1 MTSFCFVCL
10 QHQQYKFNALYY
22 IGVMDAIGLLCY
34 NFRVSKGERRDNMS
48 FWVIA
53 VSLVAL
59 AIIVL
64 IAVIA
69 ARTAAFK
76 SRQTATRDKI
86 DYSLD
91 VNGAA
96 ARLSEAVTYKTVSG
110 HDRSQFD
117 FEQFKDFHAF
127 LEKSF
132 PRAHA
137 TLEKLVINDYGLLY
151 MWNGANA
158 DLKPILLLAH
168 QDVVPASE
176 EGWEH
181 PPFSGQIADGRIW
194 GRGTLDDKGSL
205 MGILEAVEYLAQN
218 GFNPSRS
225 IYLASGFDEEV
236 GGKEGAGKIAEYLRT
251 QGLKFEYIIDEGMAA
266 TQGVAP
272 GIPGW
277 VALIGIAEKGFLS
290 LELSTRAEGGH
301 AAQPPRET
309 TVGILAAAVA
319 RLQAKPFPARFTG
332 PAAALFDYLGPEMP
346 FPAKMI
352 FANMWLFGGLVK
364 RQLAAKPVTD
374 ASIRTTTA
382 PTQFRGSDRDNIL
395 PMQATAVI
403 NFRILQ
409 GDTVESVTKRV
420 TDVIADPRVKICPL
434 AGNVFQPSPTSP
446 TSGWSFDILT
456 GAIREAIPDAI
467 VAPTLVLGRTDCCYF
482 VDLSPCCY
490 RFVPERVRS
499 DELASLHGVNE
510 RLLISSYG
518 EIINFYIRLISS
530 SCK

>member
-1 MTSFCFVCL
+1 ME
-10 QHQQYKFNALYY
+10 FNALYY
-22 IGVMDAIGLLCY
+22 IGVMDAIGPLCY
-34 NFRVSKGERRDNMS
+34 NSIVSNRERSGDMS

-53 VSLVAL
+53 VSLAAL
-59 AIIVL
+59 AILIIIIIV
-64 IAVIA
+64 A

-76 SRQTATRDKI
+76 SRQTTASEKV
-86 DYSLD
+86 DYSID
-91 VNGAA
+91 IDAA
-96 ARLSEAVTYKTVSG
+96 ASRLSQAITYKTVSS

-117 FEQFKDFHAF
+117 FGQFTAFQAF

-137 TLEKLVINDYGLLY
+137 ALARQLINSYGLLY
-151 MWNGANA
+151 IWKGADP
-158 DLKPILLLAH
+158 DLKPVLLIAH

-205 MGILEAVEYLAQN
+205 MGILEAVEYLAKD
-218 GFNPSRS
+218 GFKPSRS
-225 IYLASGFDEEV
+225 IYLAFGFDEEV
-236 GGKEGAGKIAEYLRT
+236 GGKEGAGKIAEHLRA
-251 QGLKFEYIIDEGMAA
+251 QGLKFEYIIDEGMAT

-277 VALIGIAEKGFLS
+277 VALIGIAEKGYVS
-290 LELSTRAEGGH
+290 LELSTQAEGGH
-301 AAQPPRET
+301 AAQPPRQT
-309 TVGILAAAVA
+309 AVGILATAVA

-332 PAAALFDYLGPEMP
+332 PAAALFAYLGPEMP
-346 FPAKMI
+346 FPARMI
-352 FANMWLFGGLVK
+352 FANMWLFGVLVK
-364 RQLAAKPVTD
+364 GQLAARPVTD

-382 PTQFRGSDRDNIL
+382 PTQFRGSDQDNIL

-409 GDTVESVTKRV
+409 GDTIESVTQRV
-420 TDVIADPRVKICPL
+420 TRIIGDPRVKIRPL
-434 AGNVFQPSPTSP
+434 AGNLFQPTPTSP
-446 TSGWSFDILT
+446 TSGWSFDMLN
-456 GAIREAIPDAI
+456 GAIRSILPDAI

-510 RLLISSYG
+510 KLLISSYN
-518 EIINFYIRLISS
+518 EIISFYIRLMIC